1 MSLNS
6 TLSLY
11 ISTVLI
17 WGSTWYAIKLQLG
30 VVEPEVSVA
39 YRFAIAAALL
49 WVWCL
54 IRKKGMRYR
63 VHDHVWMAAQG
74 LFLFCANYAVFYAA
88 TGLVTTGLIAVV
100 FSTIVA
106 WNILF
111 GWLFFKT
118 SVSWRMVLGAGFG
131 FTGLALVFWPEV
143 STLDLR
149 DDAAWGLTLSII
161 ASVLASLGNM
171 ISARNQFRSLPVL
184 QVNAYGMAYGAGMM
198 ALYAWWS
205 GLPFSWDDS
214 VAYASSLLYLAVFGS
229 ILAFGAYLTLLGR
242 IGAGRAAYATV
253 LFPLVALSLSVALED
268 YVFTPIAIA
277 GVILVLCGN
286 VLVLIKAEHLKAL
299 NRLGA

>member
-1 MSLNS
+1 MQLNS

-11 ISTVLI
+11 VSTVLI

-49 WVWCL
+49 WAWCL
-54 IRKKGMRYR
+54 IRKKDMQYTAR
-63 VHDHVWMAAQG
+63 DHVWMAAQG

-118 SVSWRMVLGAGFG
+118 PVTWRMILGAGFG
-131 FTGLALVFWPEV
+131 FVGLTLVFWPEV
-143 STLDLR
+143 SHLDLR
-149 DDAAWGLTLSII
+149 DDAAWGLALSII
-161 ASVLASLGNM
+161 ASMLASLGNM
-171 ISARNQFRSLPVL
+171 VSARNQFRGLPVL
-184 QVNAYGMAYGAGMM
+184 QVNAYGMAYGAAMM
-198 ALYAWWS
+198 ALYAWWT
-205 GLPFSWDDS
+205 GLQFSWDGS
-214 VAYASSLLYLAVFGS
+214 VTYVASLLYLAVFGS

-253 LFPLVALSLSVALED
+253 LFPLVALSLSVILEN
-268 YVFTPIAIA
+268 YVFTPIAVA

-286 VLVLIKAEHLKAL
+286 VLVLIKAEHFKAFT
-299 NRLGA
+299 RLDA

>member
-1 MSLNS
+1 MHLNS

-11 ISTVLI
+11 VSTVLI

-39 YRFAIAAALL
+39 YRFAIAAVLL
-49 WVWCL
+49 WAWCL
-54 IRKKGMRYR
+54 IRKKDMQYTAR
-63 VHDHVWMAAQG
+63 DHVWMAAQG

-118 SVSWRMVLGAGFG
+118 PVTWRMILGAGFG
-131 FTGLALVFWPEV
+131 FVGLALVFWPEV
-143 STLDLR
+143 SHLDLR

-161 ASVLASLGNM
+161 ASMLASLGNM
-171 ISARNQFRSLPVL
+171 VSARNQFHGLPVL
-184 QVNAYGMAYGAGMM
+184 QVNAYGMAYGAAMM
-198 ALYAWWS
+198 ALYAWWT
-205 GLPFSWDDS
+205 GLQFSWDGS
-214 VAYASSLLYLAVFGS
+214 VTYVTSLLYLAVFGS

-253 LFPLVALSLSVALED
+253 LFPLVALSLSVILED
-268 YVFTPIAIA
+268 YVFTSIAVA

-286 VLVLIKAEHLKAL
+286 VLVLVKAEHFKAP
-299 NRLGA
+299 NRQDA